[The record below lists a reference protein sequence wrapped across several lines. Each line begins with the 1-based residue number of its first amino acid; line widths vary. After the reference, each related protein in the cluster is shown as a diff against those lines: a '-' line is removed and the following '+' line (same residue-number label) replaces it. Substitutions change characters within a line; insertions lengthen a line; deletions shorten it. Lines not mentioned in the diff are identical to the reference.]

1 MIYKDKIL
9 GKLPSLFASFT
20 DLRSLHGGKTDKST
34 AAVKT
39 VYLARKRPFLTRAFA
54 FCVRASVIIWT
65 VPRLM
70 WIPFKPIRLVSTPS
84 FVDSLRHS
92 SPIISHPW
100 DQDPQSTCKCQA
112 MIFVINLHVLTQ
124 LDLIHCGCDTFG
136 IWIGTVNP
144 GQHPTSNSSEDN
156 IQDIQADNTMII
168 DFICFH
174 MIPDDFIAFHRASPQ
189 ISPGRIHSVFHRIA
203 CWFERPVKWIQVLKC
218 KKMQKAYFIKT
229 NYFDGTKLL

>member
-1 MIYKDKIL
+1 MVSWGL
-9 GKLPSLFASFT
+9 C
-20 DLRSLHGGKTDKST
+20 T
-34 AAVKT
+34 AARQTRALRQDRT
-39 VYLARKRPFLTRAFA
+39 VYLAKKRPFLTRAFA

-84 FVDSLRHS
+84 FVDSLRH
-92 SPIISHPW
+92 PW

-124 LDLIHCGCDTFG
+124 LDVIHCGCDTFG

-156 IQDIQADNTMII
+156 IQDIQANSTMII

-174 MIPDDFIAFHRASPQ
+174 MIPDDFIAFHLASPQ

-203 CWFERPVKWIQVLKC
+203 CWFERPVKWIQVLKGSKTQMDRRQMDLSQGDR
-218 KKMQKAYFIKT
+218 KKST
-229 NYFDGTKLL
+229 

>member
-1 MIYKDKIL
+1 MVSWGL
-9 GKLPSLFASFT
+9 C
-20 DLRSLHGGKTDKST
+20 T
-34 AAVKT
+34 AARQTRALRQDRT
-39 VYLARKRPFLTRAFA
+39 VYLAKKKRPFLTRAFA

-70 WIPFKPIRLVSTPS
+70 WIVSTPS
-84 FVDSLRHS
+84 FVDSLR
-92 SPIISHPW
+92 HPW

-124 LDLIHCGCDTFG
+124 LDVIHCGCDTFG

-156 IQDIQADNTMII
+156 IQDIQADNTTII

-203 CWFERPVKWIQVLKC
+203 CWFERPVKWIQVLKGSKTQMDRRQMDLSQGDR
-218 KKMQKAYFIKT
+218 KKST
-229 NYFDGTKLL
+229 